1 MAQGDEP
8 KGEPKYMSEFQE
20 SANTNTTGTPRWV
33 GLAVVVLGGISL
45 LGLGVGLSALNQAR
59 SVEQSTQATVKQANE
74 ALAQRLAKADEI
86 NQQMQSDVKVVTD
99 RLKLTQSELIAA
111 RKQNKNATT
120 AVDQKVTSLATSVK
134 AELATKA
141 NADDVNKLN
150 GDVTGV
156 KTDLDATKN
165 SIQMAR
171 SEMGTLIAR
180 NHDEID
186 QLRRM
191 GQRDYFEFTV
201 QRKGGATKVGT
212 IQIELKDTNTRK
224 NRYTINVLADD
235 NSFEKKDRSVNEPIF
250 FYTGGTQGHQVNRH
264 GIPERTEGRGGS
276 GLGQHSNAWAVSEF
290 CRSYASIPWE
300 HSKIG
305 RIPENPPFFDD
316 VHPGI
321 KIGRKKS

>member
-1 MAQGDEP
+1 
-8 KGEPKYMSEFQE
+8 MSEFLH
-20 SANTNTTGTPRWV
+20 STDVSTSGTPRWV
-33 GLAVVVLGGISL
+33 GLAVVILGGVSL
-45 LGLGVGLSALNQAR
+45 LGLGVGWSALNQAKGI
-59 SVEQSTQATVKQANE
+59 EQSTLASVKQSND
-74 ALAQRLAKADEI
+74 ALSQRLAKEDEI
-86 NQQMQSDVKVVTD
+86 NQQLQSDLKVVTNK
-99 RLKLTQSELIAA
+99 LKLTQGELIAA
-111 RKQNKNATT
+111 RKQDKNATT

-141 NADDVNKLN
+141 NADDVNRLN

-201 QRKGGATKVGT
+201 QRKGGATKVGS
-212 IQIELKDTNTRK
+212 IQIELKDTNTKK

-250 FYTGGTQGHQVNRH
+250 FYTGGTRAALELVVNKVTKSTAT
-264 GIPERTEGRGGS
+264 GY
-276 GLGQHSNAWAVSEF
+276 L
-290 CRSYASIPWE
+290 SIPKAAGAT
-300 HSKIG
+300 SASTATSG
-305 RIPENPPFFDD
+305 Q
-316 VHPGI
+316 
-321 KIGRKKS
+321 

>member
-1 MAQGDEP
+1 
-8 KGEPKYMSEFQE
+8 MSDFLD
-20 SANTNTTGTPRWV
+20 SANTNSTGTPRWV
-33 GLAVVVLGGISL
+33 GLAVGVLGGVSL
-45 LGLGVGLSALNQAR
+45 LSLGVGWSALNQAKGI
-59 SVEQSTQATVKQANE
+59 EQTTQATLKQSSE
-74 ALAQRLAKADEI
+74 ALTQRLAKEDEI
-86 NQQMQSDVKVVTD
+86 NQQLQSDLKVVTD
-99 RLKLTQSELIAA
+99 KLNVTHADLVAA
-111 RKQNKNATT
+111 RNQNKNATT

-141 NADDVNKLN
+141 NTDDVNKLN
-150 GDVTGV
+150 GDVNGV

-201 QRKGGATKVGT
+201 QRKGGATKVGA
-212 IQIELKDTNTRK
+212 IQIELKDTNTKK

-250 FYTGGTQGHQVNRH
+250 FYTGGNRSALELVVNKVTKTTAT
-264 GIPERTEGRGGS
+264 GYLSVTKSAGATSASTATS
-276 GLGQHSNAWAVSEF
+276 GQ
-290 CRSYASIPWE
+290 
-300 HSKIG
+300 
-305 RIPENPPFFDD
+305 
-316 VHPGI
+316 
-321 KIGRKKS
+321 